1 MSRIKDT
8 KNKIISKIEAVK
20 KINDDSL
27 TDIFKSKKKGDESVD
42 KFLKDLPTTEKLF
55 GKKLSDYTNKKKNNK
70 DNNKEIF
77 EELLEVVGTFIGT
90 TNKVE
95 SSDTLS
101 NTQKLKQMTLDSADF
116 TLKKSKKIITDNVSK
131 ILFAG
136 DGICGANLRMP
147 ENSIQLS
154 PEEFDILNVLTV
166 DPNSSSGKI
175 VYEIPNNSP
184 NFIQM
189 NRELYNSFTTSPV
202 VFPFNTKGGEVL
214 FNMSWNTSNQEY
226 TFFDLKGADGLKKV
240 DDFILDYYSSIEFL
254 DISGVTKNAMLMTLQ
269 GDGTEPPLFDKGF
282 NDLNRL
288 LKKIFASCGNPANGL
303 VQNPTN
309 QFNDNDEDD
318 EFYFDF
324 DDIEGIDLDDEDA
337 RYKKVLK
344 FKDCN
349 NYQIQSNPEHF
360 EDFVYMSERKN
371 VFDAV
376 NDVLLHTAGE
386 TYEKSGQS
394 QPIDNFHISILTTFI
409 KNLPK
414 ALAGAVL
421 SPKYVLPIVILYK
434 STVKETITVFEM
446 MKKMSKLFKQILTD
460 LYWTFIGQFWKLVK
474 VELLSLITKLAAK
487 ILKNKTKKYYLM
499 VTALIAL
506 LTKLL
511 QTNIDTCNNLY
522 GLIDKT
528 IDSALNMPGGEIPI
542 PGILLGLSHYLPGYS
557 SDRAFMATV
566 EKLESAG
573 ISTQPIFGESNT
585 LLSALKLSQEGVEE
599 ERARNG
605 FERVANEEIIV
616 QTPVGP
622 FIIPPGILMSS
633 GKSF

>member
-1 MSRIKDT
+1 MGRIKDT

-20 KINDDSL
+20 KINDDTLS
-27 TDIFKSKKKGDESVD
+27 DIFESKKKGDESVD

-55 GKKLSDYTNKKKNNK
+55 GKKLSDYANKKKNNK
-70 DNNKEIF
+70 ENNKDIF
-77 EELLEVVGTFIGT
+77 EELLEVVSTFVGA

-95 SSDTLS
+95 SSDVLS
-101 NTQKLKQMTLDSADF
+101 NTQKLKQMAFDSADF
-116 TLKKSKKIITDNVSK
+116 TLKQSKKIITDNVSK
-131 ILFAG
+131 VLFAG
-136 DGICGANLRMP
+136 DGICGTNLSVP

-154 PEEFDILNVLTV
+154 PQEFDLLNILTV
-166 DPNSSSGKI
+166 DPNSSTGKI
-175 VYEIPNNSP
+175 VYEIPTDSP
-184 NFIQM
+184 NFVQM

-202 VFPFNTKGGEVL
+202 VFPFNTKSGDVL
-214 FNMSWNTSNQEY
+214 FNMSWSTANQEY
-226 TFFDLKGADGLKKV
+226 TFFDLKGADQLKKV
-240 DDFILDYYSSIEFL
+240 DEFIVDYYSSIEFL

-269 GDGTEPPLFDKGF
+269 GDGTEPPLFDKGL
-282 NDLNRL
+282 NDLNRI

-303 VQNPTN
+303 VQNPLN

-324 DDIEGIDLDDEDA
+324 ESIEGIDLDDEDS

-360 EDFVYMSERKN
+360 EDFVYMAERKN

-394 QPIDNFHISILTTFI
+394 QPMDNFHISILSTFI

-414 ALAGAVL
+414 ALAGVIL
-421 SPKYVLPIVILYK
+421 SPKYVLPIAIIYK
-434 STVKETITVFEM
+434 STVKEATTIFEM
-446 MKKMSKLFKQILTD
+446 MKKMAKLFKQILTD

-474 VELLSLITKLAAK
+474 VELLSLITKLASK
-487 ILKNKTKKYYLM
+487 ILKNKVKKYYLM

-511 QTNIDTCNNLY
+511 ETNIDTCNTLY

-542 PGILLGLSHYLPGYS
+542 PGILLGLSHFLPGYS